1 MIHNIHRRSFASIVA
16 MLALTGWLAG
26 CGFKGPLYL
35 PPPKPGASKPAAALQ
50 TPTTEEDPDSDQ
62 KDPDPGSQN
71 LDTRSTAAQ
80 TNNKP

>member
-35 PPPKPGASKPAAALQ
+35 PPPKPGASKPADAPQ
-50 TPTTEEDPDSDQ
+50 TAVSQTTPNPGAQDP
-62 KDPDPGSQN
+62 N
-71 LDTRSTAAQ
+71 INSTVTQ

>member
-1 MIHNIHRRSFASIVA
+1 MTHNIHRRSFTRIVA

-35 PPPKPGASKPAAALQ
+35 PPPKPGATKPATTVQ
-50 TPTTEEDPDSDQ
+50 TPATQEDPDPDQ
-62 KDPDPGSQN
+62 DASNPDSPNQN
-71 LDTRSTAAQ
+71 THSSAAQ

>member
-1 MIHNIHRRSFASIVA
+1 MIHNIHRRSFTRIVA

-35 PPPKPGASKPAAALQ
+35 PPPKPGAKRPATAPQ
-50 TPTTEEDPDSDQ
+50 TPATQEDADPDS
-62 KDPDPGSQN
+62 
-71 LDTRSTAAQ
+71 LDLNTNSTSAQ

>member
-1 MIHNIHRRSFASIVA
+1 VTHNIRRRSFTRIVA

-35 PPPKPGASKPAAALQ
+35 PPPKPGAKKPATAAQ
-50 TPTTEEDPDSDQ
+50 TPATQEDVDPDSEDAN
-62 KDPDPGSQN
+62 PDSPDLN
-71 LDTRSTAAQ
+71 TTSTATQ

>member
-1 MIHNIHRRSFASIVA
+1 MIHNIRRRSFTSIVA

-35 PPPKPGASKPAAALQ
+35 PPPKPGAKIPATAPLMPATQ
-50 TPTTEEDPDSDQ
+50 EDADSDSEDANPDS
-62 KDPDPGSQN
+62 PDLN
-71 LDTRSTAAQ
+71 TTSTAAK

>member
-1 MIHNIHRRSFASIVA
+1 VIHNIHRRSFAGIVA

-35 PPPKPGASKPAAALQ
+35 PPPKPSASKPAE
-50 TPTTEEDPDSDQ
+50 TPQNPEDETTPSPDAQDPDSI
-62 KDPDPGSQN
+62 PN
-71 LDTRSTAAQ
+71 TAQ

>member
-1 MIHNIHRRSFASIVA
+1 MIHNIHRRSFTRIVA

-35 PPPKPGASKPAAALQ
+35 PPPKPGAKKPAPVAQ
-50 TPTTEEDPDSDQ
+50 TPATQEDANPDS
-62 KDPDPGSQN
+62 
-71 LDTRSTAAQ
+71 LDLNTNSTAAQ